1 MNVWCARWP
10 PLAGF
15 IYARAVDE
23 LGPCGLLGPL
33 EDGASAMLA
42 LDVAG
47 SLDEVVPSGSALCR
61 LGLEQLVN
69 ELGSGGLFWYLLLMV
84 FFVEVRLATVEFGL
98 AGLLQL
104 LFKHHCCQPLVDS
117 SAAYRAH
124 WYPLRCLVQV

>member
-42 LDVAG
+42 LDVAR
-47 SLDEVVPSGSALCR
+47 SFDEPIFALLSFLR
-61 LGLEQLVN
+61 LICEQFLN
-69 ELGSGGLFWYLLLMV
+69 ELGSC
-84 FFVEVRLATVEFGL
+84 
-98 AGLLQL
+98 GLLGNL
-104 LFKHHCCQPLVDS
+104 VVWILMLRLSRRKVAVLHMAPPASARLWQPL
-117 SAAYRAH
+117 
-124 WYPLRCLVQV
+124 